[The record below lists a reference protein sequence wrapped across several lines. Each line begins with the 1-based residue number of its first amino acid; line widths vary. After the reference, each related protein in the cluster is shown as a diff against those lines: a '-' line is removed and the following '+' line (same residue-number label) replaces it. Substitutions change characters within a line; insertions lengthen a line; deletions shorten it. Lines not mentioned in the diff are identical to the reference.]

1 MGAFASPDLAADE
14 LFAVIN
20 ESTAASNE
28 IVAAVAGKRIR
39 VVNVALV
46 CSAAN
51 VVTWQSAATAITGPM
66 SFAANGGYTAESDTA
81 LFETVAGE
89 ALNLLSGSAVQ
100 VSGHIL
106 YGLI

>member
-1 MGAFASPDLAADE
+1 MSAFNTSEMTAE
-14 LFAVIN
+14 NYAVIN
-20 ESTAASNE
+20 ESTQASNE
-28 IVAAVAGKRIR
+28 IVAAVAGKKIR
-39 VVNVALV
+39 VVSVVLV

-51 VVTWQSAATAITGPM
+51 VVTWQSAATAISGPM
-66 SFAANGGYTAESDTA
+66 SFAANGGYALASEA
-81 LFETVAGE
+81 PLFETVAGE

>member
-1 MGAFASPDLAADE
+1 MSAFSSPDLAQDE

-28 IVAAVAGKRIR
+28 IVAAVANKRIR
-39 VVNVALV
+39 VVNVVLV

-51 VVTWQSAATAITGPM
+51 VVTWQSAATAISGPM
-66 SFAANGGYTAESDTA
+66 SFAANGGYALESDTA